1 MLTLWSAARVD
12 IWELAGVRQAHAAW
26 GQSPVSSAPSA
37 PPPAS
42 DAPVLT
48 VGGPYTWVR
57 HPIYLGWV
65 LLVFGAPAMTTGRL
79 CFATVSTL
87 YLIVAIPL
95 EERSLTGEFGAAYAR
110 YRRQVRWRLLPGVW

>member
-1 MLTLWSAARVD
+1 
-12 IWELAGVRQAHAAW
+12 
-26 GQSPVSSAPSA
+26 
-37 PPPAS
+37 
-42 DAPVLT
+42 VLT

-110 YRRQVRWRLLPGVW
+110 YRRQVRWRLIPGVW